1 MISVS
6 CLVTLASDKDRKV
19 TIEIRQENDGKF
31 LWKVVESSK
40 GSIKLPADAGE
51 WFNSDWSN
59 ILTLFYKYNGKPKL
73 LDDTILGPGPNKRQ
87 EDGLMLVAYN
97 VKADFLSD
105 ITNGKSIE
113 TSDAELFNGN
123 YAEQKVSC
131 KLWKG

>member
-6 CLVTLASDKDRKV
+6 CSVTLASDKNRQV
-19 TIEIRQENDGKF
+19 TLEIRKENDGKF

-40 GSIKLPADAGE
+40 GSIKLPADEGE
-51 WFNSDWSN
+51 WYNSDWSN
-59 ILTLFYKYNGKPKL
+59 ILTLFYKYNAKPKL

-97 VKADFLSD
+97 VKFDFLND

-113 TSDAELFNGN
+113 TNEAELFNGN
-123 YAEQKVSC
+123 YTEQKVSC